1 MDWEIVLEIC
11 SRLTSYLKKVVIF
24 LQCVV
29 ASCSINQDTQ
39 TLSLSVMIRK
49 EFLSTLLL
57 HYDKHV

>member
-1 MDWEIVLEIC
+1 MEIC
-11 SRLTSYLKKVVIF
+11 SRLTSYLKKEVIF